1 MFNKDRID
9 FYMTRKG
16 WTKYRLAKEA
26 EIGQSTLSEILS
38 GKKKNPSI
46 NTLQKIAS
54 ALDITVDK
62 LTNEKNTS
70 ETLSDPDRVFED
82 DLNEFG
88 EFKTPEA
95 AMQFIVKQPALA
107 AYGGYDINKM
117 TPHEILQFANELLNQ
132 LKLLGYKYKK

>member
-1 MFNKDRID
+1 MFNKDRIE
-9 FYMTRKG
+9 FYMTKKG

-26 EIGQSTLSEILS
+26 DIGQSTLSEILS

-54 ALDITVDK
+54 ALDVTVDK
-62 LTNEKNTS
+62 LTDEQNTS
-70 ETLSDPDRVFED
+70 GSLTSNENFQEELNDFE
-82 DLNEFG
+82 

-117 TPHEILQFANELLNQ
+117 TNNEILEFANELLSQ